1 MTLSI
6 TITDANDNPPKF
18 KGAPYSVKLKENTP
32 RGTKLLTLEAT
43 DGDDLS
49 QQSATAT
56 ATANPNAQLRFTIA
70 SHASPLVKETFT
82 VHPVSGVLELLKE
95 VDYDR
100 TNTHLYSIPILLTD
114 SMLPFWVFMVYNQKL
129 SQTIK
134 KH

>member
-1 MTLSI
+1 MSI
-6 TITDANDNPPKF
+6 SITDANDNPPKF

-49 QQSATAT
+49 QQSATP
-56 ATANPNAQLRFTIA
+56 TANPNAQLRFAIA

-114 SMLPFWVFMVYNQKL
+114 SML
-129 SQTIK
+129 
-134 KH
+134 